1 MTFHPKGVGKTKE
14 SFWGCSDYPKC
25 KNTANP
31 TQEEIKKYELQARID
46 AMDAEFTKWKE
57 MAWLN
62 ATNNAVALTEH
73 LPSSVWED
81 EEWQGLESSIQHWT
95 TFFYE
100 QHMEW
105 WLKNII
111 NEED

>member
-1 MTFHPKGVGKTKE
+1 MQFHAKGVGKTKE

-31 TQEEIKKYELQARID
+31 TQEEIKKYELKARMD
-46 AMDAEFTKWKE
+46 AMDSEFTKWKE

-62 ATNNAVALTEH
+62 ATNNAVGLITAQLPQDTVFEELKKATEKYRDW
-73 LPSSVWED
+73 LY
-81 EEWQGLESSIQHWT
+81 EEHMD
-95 TFFYE
+95 FF
-100 QHMEW
+100 
-105 WLKNII
+105 LKNII